1 MQSGALRMKGFVPP
15 TKRPMSA
22 AKVCSIGSVGMNSSP
37 RQKFRKGDQ
46 TRRMWTPREEEIM
59 AVTLLELVARGW
71 KSDNGFRAGYLTK
84 IEDSIRAEFPD
95 SDIRGNPHVNSKIS
109 AWNKSYGSLRNILS
123 RTGIGFNSDGK
134 HKIEYDDEQWEQIV
148 QADKEA
154 KFMRPKSWPLW
165 DTWKIV
171 FGNDRA
177 GGGGAEQL
185 DGAAAGARSQQS
197 GGSQSNDNYYYPS
210 FDDFSPGASIPVN
223 DIPDVN
229 DHVSGQSE
237 QGTSANKASSLKGKN
252 VSGDTAMTEFLA
264 NLHSETNARLE
275 VISSRIGYEFDLA
288 KARED
293 VFEKLCTVDGLT
305 LAQRY
310 QLCNILGDK
319 PQRLHIFTCMPEAA
333 RLGYVLMLIDENRRG
348 I

>member
-15 TKRPMSA
+15 TKRPRYA
-22 AKVCSIGSVGMNSSP
+22 ATDGGILMEGSVGMNSSP
-37 RQKFRKGDQ
+37 RQKFRKGDR
-46 TRRMWTPREEEIM
+46 TRRMWTPREEEIL
-59 AVTLLELVARGW
+59 AATLLELVARGW
-71 KSDNGFRAGYLTK
+71 KSDNGFRAGYFTK
-84 IEDSIRAEFPD
+84 IEDSIHPKF
-95 SDIRGNPHVNSKIS
+95 
-109 AWNKSYGSLRNILS
+109 
-123 RTGIGFNSDGK
+123 
-134 HKIEYDDEQWEQIV
+134 

-165 DTWKIV
+165 DTWKSI

-185 DGAAAGARSQQS
+185 DGAAAGARSQQF

-210 FDDFSPGASIPVN
+210 FDDFSPGASVPVN

-252 VSGDTAMTEFLA
+252 DSGDTAMMEFLA

-275 VISSRIGYEFDLA
+275 VISSRIGYEFDLD

-293 VFEKLCTVDGLT
+293 VFKKLCTVDGLT

-310 QLCNILGDK
+310 
-319 PQRLHIFTCMPEAA
+319 
-333 RLGYVLMLIDENRRG
+333 
-348 I
+348 

>member
-15 TKRPMSA
+15 TKRPRSA
-22 AKVCSIGSVGMNSSP
+22 GLDGGIIMEGSVGMNSSL
-37 RQKFRKGDQ
+37 RQKFRKGDR
-46 TRRMWTPREEEIM
+46 TRRMWTPREEEIL
-59 AVTLLELVARGW
+59 AATLLELVA
-71 KSDNGFRAGYLTK
+71 
-84 IEDSIRAEFPD
+84 
-95 SDIRGNPHVNSKIS
+95 RGNPHVNSKIS
-109 AWNKSYGSLRNILS
+109 AWKKSYGYLQNILS
-123 RTGIGFNSDGK
+123 RT
-134 HKIEYDDEQWEQIV
+134 
-148 QADKEA
+148 
-154 KFMRPKSWPLW
+154 
-165 DTWKIV
+165 
-171 FGNDRA
+171 

-210 FDDFSPGASIPVN
+210 FDNFSPGSSVPLN

-252 VSGDTAMTEFLA
+252 DSGDTAMMEFLA

-275 VISSRIGYEFDLA
+275 VISSRIGSKFDLA

-305 LAQRY
+305 IAQRY

-319 PQRLHIFTCMPEAA
+319 PQWLHIFTGMPEAA
-333 RLGYVLMLIDENRRG
+333 RLGYVLMLIDENHRG